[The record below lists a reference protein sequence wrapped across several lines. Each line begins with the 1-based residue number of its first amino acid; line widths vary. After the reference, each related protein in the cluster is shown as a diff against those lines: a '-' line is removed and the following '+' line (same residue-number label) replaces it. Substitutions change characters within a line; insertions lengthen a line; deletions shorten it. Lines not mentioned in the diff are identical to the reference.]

1 MANEG
6 MNIITYGTFNY
17 RLIFKNKITAPADN
31 LEELTL
37 EQGTDVMLTE
47 KKNVYVLTL
56 QNVKVNKKIY
66 QPVEIEADVNFMQ
79 RTTISSNSA
88 ENKAPSFQAVSALL
102 LQRQVELRAYI
113 DNSEEFF
120 TLAKN
125 CYVYELKPQLK
136 VDVKG
141 TRMNVKLSI
150 FSMDKLMTLNKYS
163 KAYVARKLGSG
174 ILKTEVLEFG
184 QDANND
190 LPIIDTDDT
199 GQVHLKYSN
208 KSDEFSS
215 FERIQPYL
223 VQYNESFYDFLVRTS
238 NRCGEFLFFED
249 GKLTLGLP
257 LVKDEIITV
266 TKDEKETVTEDT
278 IVGTSDLVTL
288 RTDNQQ
294 KKRIK
299 KEPVVIPNYD
309 SVVIQEVAS
318 DPLIVNDYV
327 RDSMKDNDKMGEL
340 NHSVIEKLDNG
351 FPEDA
356 FPDQL
361 SRNAELSSDEYNFLL
376 AKDKFSSLK
385 REALYDK
392 PINKVMNSLKA
403 IMTGEELV
411 GSVIGLGVQEGLLAM
426 GSNSQ
431 AGNTNKAMQKTN
443 IEPYSNIDEQSLGWA
458 VAPFAR
464 AYSGGWIDNK
474 FYNDIRQN
482 ETEVGRHIVCIDM
495 GTAFIPVKLGQK
507 IHINGLDGNYIIIEI
522 QTTSEDYANGHA
534 GRRQQT
540 IRAIPTVWEG
550 DKETY
555 YPPLLSVPVIRK
567 SGPQTAFVTD
577 NNDPKYQG
585 RVRVAFPWQSLKKG
599 LKKQLKQ
606 SSQSLKRT
614 KDQKEQLTSGLKVMK
629 LKVWNAIEK
638 LYALI
643 NFVKA
648 SPAERELLL
657 APLKAEIEAL
667 EKAIKK
673 RMREKTM
680 QEHKEIKPLGEPSES
695 DPRDEVNTQC
705 IEETDSD
712 IKFKK
717 EKLALKKAEL
727 EELEAAAKEHDEK
740 KNTSGYVVE
749 KDNTVVKAKWA
760 ETEKLYHDEYEASQE
775 NLKELDNK
783 EKDQG
788 SKKEEIQKVVE
799 KDLLECSTPWI
810 RVATPMATPG
820 GGTYFKPQVG
830 DEVLINF
837 DNDNVERPYV
847 VGSLYSKNN
856 LDPFESFERKGAPTI
871 QFGTGKQVSMSI
883 MSPNG
888 HHITFSD
895 PKDGNKFVYGL
906 NPGTKFWMPLAP
918 IPSLPNSKELAGGIH
933 IGDRYGV
940 YEIEMCTHDRAIS
953 IKSPLGTVDISAF
966 TGITI
971 SAPNGD
977 VTIKGKNVNIVAGNK
992 VSITSG
998 NNIKPPGIGDP
1009 DYRCGSPVWKKL
1021 KGWGG
1026 VGTFF
1031 ANLGRGI
1038 RFGALYLG
1046 HQIMAAAPTAIN
1058 NELGPAAFADL
1069 SLLRHVFEV
1078 AVKPVDGT
1086 MLIKSKRYLKLE
1098 AGSGTAKIKADR
1110 FNGSKKIDSQEKFY
1124 ERLIA
1129 TLKKSND
1136 TITGFY
1142 DKYKTLW
1149 DAAMFAKMDYT
1160 DVATAFLKEPDVD
1173 DITKK
1178 IWGYDKDFEFKP
1190 DDFMG
1195 KLKSDAE
1202 RFKEGDIL
1210 FKGSTFK
1217 TVEEKAEFVN
1227 LKATIYAEAAFR
1239 YHVHAITF
1247 KDLLKDFKD
1256 DDMFEEAAKDAF
1268 MFSAV
1273 PAQEKWEQ
1281 LYGNTEPTGDFA
1293 DWAEEVFVKKDAEA
1307 LVKRET
1313 AARYLLLVADSDE
1326 NKEGK
1331 FLNLGFDE
1339 SDITEKKI
1347 KSDYNWKNF
1356 MTHYEKHLFG
1366 THGNKALIYLFDGF
1380 VKSTMERWKNPFG
1393 AKKENEIWAAGKD
1406 GQILFSDND
1415 GATLHIEN
1423 ESLKSE
1429 SQSNLGNRDQL
1440 LKLLLSIK

>member
-6 MNIITYGTFNY
+6 TDIITYGTFNY
-17 RLIFKNKITAPADN
+17 RLIFKNKITAPAKN

-37 EQGTDVMLTE
+37 EQGTDVKLTE
-47 KKNVYVLTL
+47 KKNVYLLTL
-56 QNVKVNKKIY
+56 QNVNVIKKIY
-66 QPVEIEADVNFMQ
+66 QPVEIEAELDFMQ
-79 RTTISSNSA
+79 LASIESSSA
-88 ENKAPSFQAVSALL
+88 ENKAPSFKAVSALL
-102 LQRQVELRAYI
+102 LQRQVELRVYLN
-113 DNSEEFF
+113 NSEDYF
-120 TLAKN
+120 TLAEN

-150 FSMDKLMTLNKYS
+150 FSMDKRMTLNKYS

-174 ILKTEVLEFG
+174 ILKPESLEFG
-184 QDANND
+184 LNADGKSPLVETDITNQIHLIYPDQSTGS
-190 LPIIDTDDT
+190 DT
-199 GQVHLKYSN
+199 L
-208 KSDEFSS
+208 
-215 FERIQPYL
+215 ERIQPYL

-238 NRCGEFLFFED
+238 NRCGEFLYFED
-249 GKLTLGLP
+249 GMLTLGLP
-257 LVKDEIITV
+257 LTVEKQKDPNDNTEKIVKKKPV
-266 TKDEKETVTEDT
+266 T
-278 IVGTSDLVTL
+278 
-288 RTDNQQ
+288 
-294 KKRIK
+294 
-299 KEPVVIPNYD
+299 IPKFE
-309 SVVIQEVAS
+309 SVVIQEVGT

-327 RDSMKDNDKMGEL
+327 RDSMKDGFQIGDL
-340 NHSVIEKLDNG
+340 NHSVIKKLDNG
-351 FPEDA
+351 FPKDA
-356 FPDQL
+356 FPGQL
-361 SRNAELSSDEYNFLL
+361 SRNAELSNDEYNFLL
-376 AKDKFSSLK
+376 TKDKFSSLK

-392 PINKVMNSLKA
+392 PIYKTMNGLKA

-431 AGNTNKAMQKTN
+431 AGNTNKAMQKNN
-443 IEPYSNIDEQSLGWA
+443 IEPYSEKKEQTRGGTD
-458 VAPFAR
+458 VVQFA
-464 AYSGGWIDNK
+464 SINDKGWITNQ
-474 FYNDIRQN
+474 FYNDIHQK
-482 ETEVGRHIVCIDM
+482 ETEQGRQIICIDM
-495 GTAFIPVKLGQK
+495 GTAFVPVKLGQK
-507 IHINGLDGNYIIIEI
+507 IRVNGLDGNYIIIEI
-522 QTTSEDYANGHA
+522 QNTSEDYANGHA

-540 IRAIPTVWEG
+540 ICAIPTVG
-550 DKETY
+550 DGENETY
-555 YPPLLSVPVIRK
+555 YPPVQPVPVIRK

-585 RVRVAFPWQSLKKG
+585 RVRVAFPWQTLKEV
-599 LKKQLKQ
+599 LKNQLEET
-606 SSQSLKRT
+606 SQSLVQTEEEK
-614 KDQKEQLTSGLKVMK
+614 KKLTSGMRQMK
-629 LKVWNAIEK
+629 LEVWDAIEK

-648 SPAERELLL
+648 SPAERKLQLD
-657 APLKAEIEAL
+657 AKKAEIETL
-667 EKAIKK
+667 ERQIEK
-673 RMREKTM
+673 RTREKTM
-680 QEHKEIKPLGEPSES
+680 EKNKELPPLDDPTKS
-695 DPRDEVNTQC
+695 DLCSEVNNQTVK
-705 IEETDSD
+705 ELESE

-727 EELEAAAKEHDEK
+727 EELEKAAKEHDDK
-740 KNTSGYVVE
+740 KDIEGYVVE
-749 KDNTVVKAKWA
+749 KDNSVVKAKWDA
-760 ETEKLYHDEYEASQE
+760 CERLYHDKYEASYE
-775 NLKELDNK
+775 KLKSL
-783 EKDQG
+783 EKDEKTQK
-788 SKKEEIQKVVE
+788 SQKEEIKKVLDKNIIE
-799 KDLLECSTPWI
+799 ASTPWI
-810 RVATPMATPG
+810 RVAQPMATPG

-906 NPGTKFWMPLAP
+906 NPGTKFWLPMFP
-918 IPSLPNSKELAGGIH
+918 IPGLPNSKELAGGIH

-1021 KGWGG
+1021 KGWWG
-1026 VGTFF
+1026 VPRFF
-1031 ANLGRGI
+1031 ANIGRGI

-1046 HQIMAAAPTAIN
+1046 HQIMAAAPAAIS

-1129 TLKKSND
+1129 TLKKCND

-1178 IWGYDKDFEFKP
+1178 IWGYEKDFDFKP

-1217 TVEEKAEFVN
+1217 TTEEKAEFVN

-1256 DDMFEEAAKDAF
+1256 DDTFEGSAKFAF
-1268 MFSAV
+1268 SFVAV

-1331 FLNLGFDE
+1331 FLSLGFDE

-1347 KSDYNWKNF
+1347 KTDYNWKNF
-1356 MTHYEKHLFG
+1356 MTHYEKHLFS
-1366 THGNKALIYLFDGF
+1366 THGNKALIYLFDGL

-1393 AKKENEIWAAGKD
+1393 AKKENEIWAAGKG

>member
-1 MANEG
+1 
-6 MNIITYGTFNY
+6 
-17 RLIFKNKITAPADN
+17 
-31 LEELTL
+31 
-37 EQGTDVMLTE
+37 
-47 KKNVYVLTL
+47 
-56 QNVKVNKKIY
+56 
-66 QPVEIEADVNFMQ
+66 
-79 RTTISSNSA
+79 
-88 ENKAPSFQAVSALL
+88 
-102 LQRQVELRAYI
+102 
-113 DNSEEFF
+113 
-120 TLAKN
+120 
-125 CYVYELKPQLK
+125 
-136 VDVKG
+136 
-141 TRMNVKLSI
+141 
-150 FSMDKLMTLNKYS
+150 
-163 KAYVARKLGSG
+163 
-174 ILKTEVLEFG
+174 
-184 QDANND
+184 
-190 LPIIDTDDT
+190 
-199 GQVHLKYSN
+199 
-208 KSDEFSS
+208 
-215 FERIQPYL
+215 
-223 VQYNESFYDFLVRTS
+223 
-238 NRCGEFLFFED
+238 
-249 GKLTLGLP
+249 
-257 LVKDEIITV
+257 
-266 TKDEKETVTEDT
+266 
-278 IVGTSDLVTL
+278 
-288 RTDNQQ
+288 
-294 KKRIK
+294 
-299 KEPVVIPNYD
+299 
-309 SVVIQEVAS
+309 
-318 DPLIVNDYV
+318 
-327 RDSMKDNDKMGEL
+327 
-340 NHSVIEKLDNG
+340 
-351 FPEDA
+351 
-356 FPDQL
+356 
-361 SRNAELSSDEYNFLL
+361 
-376 AKDKFSSLK
+376 
-385 REALYDK
+385 
-392 PINKVMNSLKA
+392 
-403 IMTGEELV
+403 
-411 GSVIGLGVQEGLLAM
+411 M

-431 AGNTNKAMQKTN
+431 AGNTNKAMQKNN
-443 IEPYSNIDEQSLGWA
+443 IVPYEDKNEQTRGGTD
-458 VAPFAR
+458 VVQFA
-464 AYSGGWIDNK
+464 SINDKGWITNQ
-474 FYNDIRQN
+474 FYNDIHQK
-482 ETEVGRHIVCIDM
+482 ETEQGRQIICIDM
-495 GTAFIPVKLGQK
+495 GTAFVPVKLGQK
-507 IHINGLDGNYIIIEI
+507 IRVNGLDGNYIIIEI
-522 QTTSEDYANGHA
+522 LNTSEDYANGHA

-540 IRAIPTVWEG
+540 ICAIPTVG
-550 DKETY
+550 DGENETY
-555 YPPLLSVPVIRK
+555 YPPVQPVPVIRK

-585 RVRVAFPWQSLKKG
+585 RVRVAFPWQTLNEG
-599 LKKQLKQ
+599 LKNQLEET
-606 SSQSLKRT
+606 SQSL
-614 KDQKEQLTSGLKVMK
+614 EQTEEEKKKLTSGMRQMK
-629 LKVWNAIEK
+629 LEVWDAIEK
-638 LYALI
+638 LYELI

-648 SPAERELLL
+648 SPAERKLQLD
-657 APLKAEIEAL
+657 AKKAEIETL
-667 EKAIKK
+667 ERQIEK
-673 RMREKTM
+673 RTREKTM
-680 QEHKEIKPLGEPSES
+680 EENKEISPLDDPTKS
-695 DPRDEVNTQC
+695 DLCSEVNNQT
-705 IEETDSD
+705 
-712 IKFKK
+712 IKELESEIKLKK
-717 EKLALKKAEL
+717 EKLALRKAEL
-727 EELEAAAKEHDEK
+727 SEMEAAAKEHDEEK
-740 KNTSGYVVE
+740 DTEGYVVE
-749 KDNTVVKAKWA
+749 KDNSVVKAKWDKC
-760 ETEKLYHDEYEASQE
+760 ERLYYDKYEASYE
-775 NLKELDNK
+775 KIKDLDNK
-783 EKDQG
+783 EKTQK
-788 SKKEEIQKVVE
+788 SQKEEIKKVLDKHIIAV
-799 KDLLECSTPWI
+799 STPWI
-810 RVATPMATPG
+810 RVAQPMATPG

-906 NPGTKFWMPLAP
+906 NPGTKFWLPMFP
-918 IPSLPNSKELAGGIH
+918 IPGLPNSKELAGGIH

-940 YEIEMCTHDRAIS
+940 YEIEMCTHDRAIN

-977 VTIKGKNVNIVAGNK
+977 VTIKGKNVNIMAGNK
-992 VSITSG
+992 LSITSG
-998 NNIKPPGIGDP
+998 NNIEPPGIGDP
-1009 DYRCGSPVWKKL
+1009 DYRCGSPIWKKL

-1038 RFGALYLG
+1038 RYGALYLG
-1046 HQIMAAAPTAIN
+1046 HQIMAAAPTAISN
-1058 NELGPAAFADL
+1058 ALGPAAFADL

-1178 IWGYDKDFEFKP
+1178 IWGYDKDFEFKR

-1202 RFKEGDIL
+1202 RFKEGDII
-1210 FKGSTFK
+1210 FKGTTFK

-1256 DDMFEEAAKDAF
+1256 DDMFEESAKFAF
-1268 MFSAV
+1268 SFAAV

-1326 NKEGK
+1326 NKKGQ
-1331 FLNLGFDE
+1331 FLSLGFDE

-1356 MTHYEKHLFG
+1356 MTHYEKHLFS
-1366 THGNKALIYLFDGF
+1366 THGNKALIYLFDGI

-1415 GATLHIEN
+1415 GATLHIEK

>member
-1 MANEG
+1 MADEETK
-6 MNIITYGTFNY
+6 IITYDSFNY
-17 RLIFKNKITAPADN
+17 SLTFKNTITAPADN
-31 LEELTL
+31 LEEVTL
-37 EQGTDVMLTE
+37 EQGTDVKLKE
-47 KKNVYVLTL
+47 GDNLYLLTL
-56 QNVKVNKKIY
+56 QNVKVSKKIY
-66 QPVEIEADVNFMQ
+66 QPIEIEADLDFMQ
-79 RTTISSNSA
+79 LFLFNSDST
-88 ENKAPSFQAVSALL
+88 KHQAPSFKAVSALL
-102 LQRQVELRAYI
+102 LQRQVELKVCFDKKEI
-113 DNSEEFF
+113 F
-120 TLAKN
+120 TVAEN

-136 VDVKG
+136 NDVNG
-141 TRMNVKLSI
+141 TRMNVKLRI
-150 FSMDKLMTLNKYS
+150 FSMDKRMTLNKYS
-163 KAYVARKLGSG
+163 KAYVGRKLGSG
-174 ILKTEVLEFG
+174 ILKPESLEFG
-184 QDANND
+184 KKADGKSP
-190 LPIIDTDDT
+190 LVETDIT
-199 GQVHLKYSN
+199 GLMHLIYPDQ
-208 KSDEFSS
+208 SDEFKS

-238 NRCGEFLFFED
+238 NRCGEFLYFED

-257 LVKDEIITV
+257 LVKDEIKTTTEETKDPITNKV
-266 TKDEKETVTEDT
+266 TKKEKKEW
-278 IVGTSDLVTL
+278 
-288 RTDNQQ
+288 
-294 KKRIK
+294 IK
-299 KEPVVIPNYD
+299 KEVVVIPNFD
-309 SVVIQEVAS
+309 SVVIKEVGT

-327 RDSMKDNDKMGEL
+327 RDSMKDGFLIGDL
-340 NHSVIEKLDNG
+340 NHSVIKKLDNG
-351 FPEDA
+351 FPKDA
-356 FPDQL
+356 FPGQL
-361 SRNAELSSDEYNFLL
+361 SRNAELSNDEYNFLL
-376 AKDKFSSLK
+376 INDKFSSLK

-392 PINKVMNSLKA
+392 PIYKTMNGLKA
-403 IMTGEELV
+403 LMTGEKLV

-431 AGNTNKAMQKTN
+431 AGNTNKAMQKN
-443 IEPYSNIDEQSLGWA
+443 NIDPYIEKKEQTRGDTA
-458 VAPFAR
+458 VVQFA
-464 AYSGGWIDNK
+464 SINDKGWITNQ
-474 FYNDIRQN
+474 FYNDIHQK
-482 ETEVGRHIVCIDM
+482 ETELGRQIIRIDM
-495 GTAFIPVKLGQK
+495 GTFFAPVKLGQK
-507 IHINGLDGNYIIIEI
+507 IRVNGLDGNYIIIEI

-540 IRAIPTVWEG
+540 ICAIPTVG
-550 DKETY
+550 DGKNETY
-555 YPPLLSVPVIRK
+555 YPPVQPVPVIRK

-585 RVRVAFPWQSLKKG
+585 RVRVAFPWQTLNEG
-599 LKKQLKQ
+599 LKNQLEEA
-606 SSQSLKRT
+606 SQSLEQT
-614 KDQKEQLTSGLKVMK
+614 EEEKEKLTSGMRQMK
-629 LKVWNAIEK
+629 LEVWDAIER

-643 NFVKA
+643 NYVKA
-648 SPAERELLL
+648 SPAEREKMLVAKKL
-657 APLKAEIEAL
+657 EIETL
-667 EKAIKK
+667 ENEIRKLMQDKTELENKQFPPLEVPTEPDLRVEANNQSIAEVESKIQKNKK
-673 RMREKTM
+673 
-680 QEHKEIKPLGEPSES
+680 
-695 DPRDEVNTQC
+695 
-705 IEETDSD
+705 
-712 IKFKK
+712 
-717 EKLALKKAEL
+717 KLALRK
-727 EELEAAAKEHDEK
+727 EELQEMEAAANEHHEK
-740 KNTSGYVVE
+740 KDVEGYVVE
-749 KDNTVVKAKWA
+749 KDNTVVKAKWDKC
-760 ETEKLYHDEYEASQE
+760 EKLYYDKYEASCE
-775 NLKELDNK
+775 KIKDLDKK
-783 EKDQG
+783 EKTQK
-788 SKKEEIQKVVE
+788 SQKEEIKKVLD
-799 KDLLECSTPWI
+799 KDIIEASTPWI
-810 RVATPMATPG
+810 RVAQPMATPG

-906 NPGTKFWMPLAP
+906 NPGTKFWLPFAP

-977 VTIKGKNVNIVAGNK
+977 VTIKGKNVNIEAGNK
-992 VSITSG
+992 LSITSG
-998 NNIKPPGIGDP
+998 NNIEPPGIGDP

-1026 VGTFF
+1026 IGTFF

-1038 RFGALYLG
+1038 RYGALYLG
-1046 HQIMAAAPTAIN
+1046 HQIMAAAPTAVN
-1058 NELGPAAFADL
+1058 NALGPAAFADL

-1129 TLKKSND
+1129 TLKKCND

-1142 DKYKTLW
+1142 DEYKKLW

-1190 DDFMG
+1190 DDFKG

-1210 FKGSTFK
+1210 FKGTTFK

-1256 DDMFEEAAKDAF
+1256 DDTFEDAAKFAF
-1268 MFSAV
+1268 SFVAV
-1273 PAQEKWEQ
+1273 PAQDKWEQ

-1313 AARYLLLVADSDE
+1313 AARYLLLVAGSDE
-1326 NKEGK
+1326 NKKGQ
-1331 FLNLGFDE
+1331 FLTLGFDE

-1347 KSDYNWKNF
+1347 KTDYNWKNF
-1356 MTHYEKHLFG
+1356 MTHYEKQVFS
-1366 THGNKALIYLFDGF
+1366 THGNKALIYLFDGL

-1393 AKKENEIWAAGKD
+1393 AKKENEIWAAGKG

>member
-6 MNIITYGTFNY
+6 TDIITYGTFNY

-37 EQGTDVMLTE
+37 EQGTDVKLTE
-47 KKNVYVLTL
+47 NKNVYLLTL
-56 QNVKVNKKIY
+56 QNVNVIKKIY
-66 QPVEIEADVNFMQ
+66 QPVEIEADLDFMQ
-79 RTTISSNSA
+79 LASIETRSI
-88 ENKAPSFQAVSALL
+88 ENKAPSFKAVSGML
-102 LQRQVELRAYI
+102 LQRQVELRVYYNKT
-113 DNSEEFF
+113 DNFF
-120 TLAKN
+120 TLAEN

-174 ILKTEVLEFG
+174 ILKPESLEFG
-184 QDANND
+184 LNADD
-190 LPIIDTDDT
+190 ESPIVETDTT
-199 GQVHLKYSN
+199 GQMHLMYPD
-208 KSDEFSS
+208 KSDDFNS

-257 LVKDEIITV
+257 LVKDEIKTTTEETTDPTTNTV
-266 TKDEKETVTEDT
+266 TKKEKKE
-278 IVGTSDLVTL
+278 
-288 RTDNQQ
+288 
-294 KKRIK
+294 RIK
-299 KEPVVIPNYD
+299 KEAVVIPKYD
-309 SVVIQEVAS
+309 SVVIQEMAS

-327 RDSMKDNDKMGEL
+327 RDSMKDGFQVGEL
-340 NHSVIEKLDNG
+340 NHTVVEKLDNG

-356 FPDQL
+356 FPDHL
-361 SRNAELSSDEYNFLL
+361 SRNAEVSNDEYNFLL
-376 AKDKFSSLK
+376 IKDKFSSLK

-431 AGNTNKAMQKTN
+431 AGNTNKAMQKNN
-443 IEPYSNIDEQSLGWA
+443 IEPYSEKEEQTRGGTAVVQFASIDEK
-458 VAPFAR
+458 
-464 AYSGGWIDNK
+464 GWINNK
-474 FYNDIRQN
+474 FYNDICQN
-482 ETEVGRHIVCIDM
+482 ETEQGRHIICIDM

-507 IHINGLDGNYIIIEI
+507 IHVNGLDDNYIIIEI
-522 QTTSEDYANGHA
+522 QYTSEDFANGSA

-540 IRAIPTVWEG
+540 IRAIPTLSEG
-550 DKETY
+550 KNETY
-555 YPPLLSVPVIRK
+555 YPPVLPLPVIRK

-585 RVRVAFPWQSLKKG
+585 RVRVAFPWQTLKEG
-599 LKKQLKQ
+599 LKNQLKET
-606 SSQSLKRT
+606 SESLNQT
-614 KDQKEQLTSGLKVMK
+614 KDEKEKLTSGMRRMK
-629 LKVWNAIEK
+629 LEVWNAIEK

-727 EELEAAAKEHDEK
+727 EELEKAAKEHDEK
-740 KNTSGYVVE
+740 KDIEGYVVE
-749 KDNTVVKAKWA
+749 KDNSVIKEKWDA
-760 ETEKLYHDEYEASQE
+760 CEKLYRDKYEASYE
-775 NLKELDNK
+775 KIKELDNK
-783 EKDQG
+783 EKDQE
-788 SKKEEIQKVVE
+788 SKKEKIQKVVE
-799 KDLLECSTPWI
+799 KDILECSTPWI

-820 GGTYFKPQVG
+820 GGTYFKPRVG

-856 LDPFESFERKGAPTI
+856 LDPFESFERKGAPDI

-998 NNIKPPGIGDP
+998 NNIVPPGIGDP

-1038 RFGALYLG
+1038 RYGALYLG
-1046 HQIMAAAPTAIN
+1046 HQIMAAAPTAVN
-1058 NELGPAAFADL
+1058 NALGPAAFADL

-1190 DDFMG
+1190 DDFKG

-1256 DDMFEEAAKDAF
+1256 DDIFEDAAKFAF
-1268 MFSAV
+1268 SFVAV
-1273 PAQEKWEQ
+1273 PAQEKWEK

-1356 MTHYEKHLFG
+1356 MTHYEKQVFS